1 MKPDINISL
10 LFDIVEG
17 HCEIS
22 DFTALRQLFASRLM
36 SFFAMHPE
44 VPLFFFCQY
53 YIFFVVEALQ
63 DHPLWGTCM
72 KLIIMEYPP
81 NCQKNKKEKEKNLH
95 MK

>member
-44 VPLFFFCQY
+44 VPLFFF
-53 YIFFVVEALQ
+53 FVSIVSSL
-63 DHPLWGTCM
+63 LL
-72 KLIIMEYPP
+72 KLCKIIHYGG
-81 NCQKNKKEKEKNLH
+81 H
-95 MK
+95 A

>member
-1 MKPDINISL
+1 MKPDINVSL

-44 VPLFFFCQY
+44 VPLFFFLSVL
-53 YIFFVVEALQ
+53 YIL
-63 DHPLWGTCM
+63 C
-72 KLIIMEYPP
+72 
-81 NCQKNKKEKEKNLH
+81 C
-95 MK
+95 